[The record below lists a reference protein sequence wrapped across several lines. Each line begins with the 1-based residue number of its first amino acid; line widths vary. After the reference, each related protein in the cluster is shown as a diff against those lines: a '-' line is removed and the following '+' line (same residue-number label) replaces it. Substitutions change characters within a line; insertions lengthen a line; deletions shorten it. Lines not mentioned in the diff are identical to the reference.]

1 MSLQTA
7 TNPDTGERVI
17 LIGDQWKPITQSATN
32 KQGAKAYLVD
42 NNWITDDA
50 PVAAAAPSEIPAPR
64 KERGIFETIGAP
76 IQAAA
81 EGIISGGGNVMF
93 GGQELLGKGLRAV
106 GNLFPAD
113 QTLSGPLAG
122 QRPLNLVQEAGT
134 ALAADA
140 ARRRAEA
147 QARVAP
153 FKEEYPTST
162 GAGELAAEVAATYP
176 VGGMIAAPLR
186 AVPAAAPLAQAIR
199 TGGFSTGQ
207 AVQKGAPI
215 ANRLVDLGTRVA
227 GGAVTGGATAAI
239 TNPEEAETGAMIGA
253 AVPLA
258 GTVVNYLAKGAGFL
272 KDAFT
277 GQLAAVKAGKI
288 SREIAGDRIGA
299 IRAALAAAPEDL
311 TAAQAAAGVQN
322 NAFQALGEFANRT
335 DNLSLKLKQQASDD
349 IALLHR
355 MAEGGNETEA
365 RAAYE
370 ASIKRLNELT
380 QDMRNVELGAANQAA
395 QTINQLAPQ
404 AQQRQAS
411 MINALRE
418 GMPANLPSGAAGIPA
433 PGVSGIHAGTEAL
446 QRGNVADDAA
456 RRLMVA
462 RSQAAR
468 GGVSEPMIPGVNDRR
483 VGGANQFVSEQ
494 WKEASDIFANIAKQ
508 RRAEAGFLERQI
520 GSLEDHGL
528 RPLDAGSITAA
539 IDAKLAAPGLRASS
553 NMTKVLSAVK
563 DDIANLTAKG
573 GGVIDAHDLYTLR
586 KEGINERIMQILG
599 QTDPKIS
606 AKVTRSVLQEVRPL
620 IDDAIEKAGGT
631 GWRDYLKTYSQ
642 NMQAID
648 QKAMA
653 AQAAKLFDKTPQEYV
668 RLVRGNNPDAVE
680 AIFGPGSYD
689 IFKEMGSKMPTLE
702 KLAANVE
709 RDAAMKTAATAGEER
724 LSAVVE
730 DIGRSFPRLPSLLR
744 RDVTIGNV
752 TFDELEKRL
761 NKKVALKLQEGML
774 SGKTAL
780 EMLNT
785 LPASERAGVLRLLTD
800 PSRYGKT
807 GAAAARAAV
816 MPEPPTNALAPE
828 QENRNALNAPY
839 FEVRGV
845 GSTGR

>member
-1 MSLQTA
+1 MA
-7 TNPDTGERVI
+7 TIAEIRTQYPQYADMPDAVLADALYKKFYSDIPR
-17 LIGDQWKPITQSATN
+17 ATFD
-32 KQGAKAYLVD
+32 AKVGL
-42 NNWITDDA
+42 T
-50 PVAAAAPSEIPAPR
+50 PVAPSGTGMPGPR
-64 KERGIFETIGAP
+64 TSAQPKLTGVLGVLEQIGAP
-76 IQAAA
+76 IAAA
-81 EGIISGGGNVMF
+81 SEGIISGGGNVMF
-93 GGQELLGKGLRAV
+93 GGQRLLGMGLEKLGATDTGRF
-106 GNLFPAD
+106 L
-113 QTLSGPLAG
+113 
-122 QRPLNLVQEAGT
+122 QE
-134 ALAADA
+134 DA
-140 ARRRAEA
+140 ARRQAEA

-199 TGGFSTGQ
+199 SGGFSTGKT
-207 AVQKGAPI
+207 VQKGTP
-215 ANRLVDLGTRVA
+215 LVARAADLGIRST
-227 GGAVTGGATAAI
+227 GGAITGGATAAI

-288 SREIAGDRIGA
+288 SREVAGDRIGA
-299 IRAALAAAPEDL
+299 IRAALAAAPDDL
-311 TAAQAAAGVQN
+311 TAAQAAAGVQK
-322 NAFQALGEFANRT
+322 NAFQALGAFASKT
-335 DNLSLKLKQQASDD
+335 DDISLKLKQQAADD
-349 IALLHR
+349 IAVLQR

-365 RAAYE
+365 RSAYE
-370 ASIKRLNELT
+370 ASIKRLNQLT

-404 AQQRQAS
+404 MQQRQTG
-411 MINALRE
+411 MVNALR
-418 GMPANLPSGAAGIPA
+418 GGIPVGPPL
-433 PGVSGIHAGTEAL
+433 PGQAVISPVTEAAQQAATAAKGKPGFLTAGT
-446 QRGNVADDAA
+446 
-456 RRLMVA
+456 
-462 RSQAAR
+462 RSQ
-468 GGVSEPMIPGVNDRR
+468 EW
-483 VGGANQFVSEQ
+483 QQ
-494 WKEASDIFANIAKQ
+494 TSDIFADIAKQ

-520 GSLEDHGL
+520 GSLEDYGL
-528 RPLDAGSITAA
+528 RPLDAGGITAA
-539 IDAKLAAPGLRASS
+539 IDAKLATPGLRASS
-553 NMTKVLSAVK
+553 NMTKVLEAVK

-631 GWRDYLKTYSQ
+631 GWRDYLKTYAQ
-642 NMQAID
+642 GMQAID

-653 AQAAKLFDKTPQEYV
+653 AQAAKLFENSPQEYV
-668 RLVRGNNPDAVE
+668 RLVRGNNTDAVE

-702 KLAANVE
+702 KLAVGVE
-709 RDAAMKTAATAGEER
+709 RTKQMEKAATAGAEKFT
-724 LSAVVE
+724 SVVE
-730 DIGRSFPRLPSLLR
+730 DVGRSFPRLPSLLR

-761 NKKVALKLQEGML
+761 NKKVAIKLQEGML

-816 MPEPPTNALAPE
+816 MPQAPTNALAPT
-828 QENRNALNAPY
+828 QENRNALAQ
-839 FEVRGV
+839 
-845 GSTGR
+845 